1 MDKPNTPK
9 TDAEST
15 PAAKAETGTA
25 NDAKAEAPQ
34 PAPEAIPDAAPDGKS
49 AVFPQLDTEETLNAL
64 TALQPEGAGTGINAM
79 LNVGLDVQIVLG
91 RAKMPIAQL
100 LKLSRGSIIELDK
113 AIGQPVEVVISDRL
127 VARGDLVKLSDDRLG
142 VSLTEIV
149 KDYVS
154 EK

>member
-1 MDKPNTPK
+1 MNEMTDTTAATIAAEAAAEAAAAAAEAEAQTTPE
-9 TDAEST
+9 AQSEA
-15 PAAKAETGTA
+15 PAGAGAKAE
-25 NDAKAEAPQ
+25 
-34 PAPEAIPDAAPDGKS
+34 
-49 AVFPQLDTEETLNAL
+49 
-64 TALQPEGAGTGINAM
+64 GAGIDAM

-91 RAKMPIAQL
+91 RARMPIAQL

-127 VARGDLVKLSDDRLG
+127 VARGDLVKLADDRLG

-154 EK
+154 KK

>member
-1 MDKPNTPK
+1 MNEM
-9 TDAEST
+9 TDTSGEAVTEDGP
-15 PAAKAETGTA
+15 PALEAPEAPQADTGTA
-25 NDAKAEAPQ
+25 
-34 PAPEAIPDAAPDGKS
+34 AAAAMGGGS
-49 AVFPQLDTEETLNAL
+49 
-64 TALQPEGAGTGINAM
+64 GIDAM

>member
-1 MDKPNTPK
+1 MNEM
-9 TDAEST
+9 TDTSGEAVTEDGP
-15 PAAKAETGTA
+15 PALE
-25 NDAKAEAPQ
+25 
-34 PAPEAIPDAAPDGKS
+34 APEAAAMGGGS
-49 AVFPQLDTEETLNAL
+49 
-64 TALQPEGAGTGINAM
+64 GIDAM

>member
-1 MDKPNTPK
+1 MNEM
-9 TDAEST
+9 TDTSGEAVTEDGP
-15 PAAKAETGTA
+15 PALEAPEAPQADTGTA
-25 NDAKAEAPQ
+25 
-34 PAPEAIPDAAPDGKS
+34 AAAAAAAAMGGGS
-49 AVFPQLDTEETLNAL
+49 
-64 TALQPEGAGTGINAM
+64 GIDAM

-149 KDYVS
+149 KDFVS

>member
-1 MDKPNTPK
+1 MNEM
-9 TDAEST
+9 TDTSGEAVTEDGP
-15 PAAKAETGTA
+15 PALEAPEAPQADTGTA
-25 NDAKAEAPQ
+25 
-34 PAPEAIPDAAPDGKS
+34 AAAAAAAMGGGS
-49 AVFPQLDTEETLNAL
+49 
-64 TALQPEGAGTGINAM
+64 GIDAM